1 MKKAT
6 VVGAGLV
13 GSLWTALLA
22 KRGYRVDVYE
32 RRTDSRKAGYAGGR
46 SINLA
51 LSNRGWK
58 ALERAGLA
66 EAIAR
71 EAIPMSHRVM
81 HAVDGSLVRQPYGKD
96 GQAIYSVSRGGL
108 NEQLMTLAEQS
119 GNVHLHFD
127 RKCVDVD
134 LKTGAAAFESGDGSV
149 ELVEPGL
156 LFATDGAYSAIRSA
170 MIKTDRYQY
179 QQQYIDHGYKE
190 LHIPAGP
197 DGSCQM
203 EKNALHIW
211 PRGGY
216 MLIALPNPDGSFTLT
231 LFFAWEGPESFA
243 SLPTTDDAEAFFARI
258 FPDALSLMPDFR
270 AQWDTNPA
278 SSLVIMRCDP
288 WQFNGTVALIGDAA
302 HAIVPFY
309 GQGMNAGFEDCT
321 VLDDLL
327 DAHGEDW
334 PNVLPQY
341 SRKQKPNG
349 DAIAE
354 LALLNFI
361 EMRDLVG
368 QPEFLLQ
375 KKIEAWFSN
384 KHPDRWTPLYT
395 QVTFSHTPYSEA
407 LANGR
412 RQEAIMREVMALPG
426 IEERWDGAEVEALL
440 LERTAR

>member
-127 RKCVDVD
+127 RRCVDVD
-134 LKTGAAAFESGDGSV
+134 LKTGAAAFESGEGSV
-149 ELVEPGL
+149 ERVEPGL

-197 DGSCQM
+197 NGAYQM

-341 SRKQKPNG
+341 SRIQKPNG

-368 QPEFLLQ
+368 QTEFLLQ

-395 QVTFSHTPYSEA
+395 QVTFSHTPYAEA

-426 IEERWDGAEVEALL
+426 LEERWDSADVEALL
-440 LERTAR
+440 LERTTR

>member
-127 RKCVDVD
+127 RRCLDVD
-134 LKTGAAAFESGDGSV
+134 LKTGAAAFESGDGSL
-149 ELVEPGL
+149 ERVEPGL

-197 DGSCQM
+197 NGAYQM

-341 SRKQKPNG
+341 SRIQKPNG

-395 QVTFSHTPYSEA
+395 QVTFSHTPYAEA

-426 IEERWDGAEVEALL
+426 LEERWDSADVEALL
-440 LERTAR
+440 LERTTR

>member
-197 DGSCQM
+197 NGSYQM

-334 PNVLPQY
+334 ANVLPQY

-395 QVTFSHTPYSEA
+395 QVTFSHTPYAEA

>member
-13 GSLWTALLA
+13 GSLWTALLG

-81 HAVDGSLVRQPYGKD
+81 HAVDGTLVRQPYGKD

-149 ELVEPGL
+149 ERVEPGL

-197 DGSCQM
+197 DGSYHM

-334 PNVLPQY
+334 ANVLPQY

>member
-127 RKCVDVD
+127 RRCVDVD

-149 ELVEPGL
+149 ERVEPGL

-197 DGSCQM
+197 NGAYQM

-341 SRKQKPNG
+341 SRIQKPNG

-368 QPEFLLQ
+368 QTEFLLQ

-395 QVTFSHTPYSEA
+395 QVTFSHTPYAEA

-426 IEERWDGAEVEALL
+426 LEERWDSADVEALL
-440 LERTAR
+440 LERTTR

>member
-127 RKCVDVD
+127 RRCVDVD
-134 LKTGAAAFESGDGSV
+134 LKSGAAAFESGDGSL
-149 ELVEPGL
+149 ERVEPGL

-197 DGSCQM
+197 NGAYQM

-334 PNVLPQY
+334 PNVLPEY
-341 SRKQKPNG
+341 SRIQKPNG

-395 QVTFSHTPYSEA
+395 QVTFSHTPYAEA

-412 RQEAIMREVMALPG
+412 RQEAIMREVMALPDL
-426 IEERWDGAEVEALL
+426 EERWDSADVEALL
-440 LERTAR
+440 LERTTR

>member
-127 RKCVDVD
+127 RRCVDVD
-134 LKTGAAAFESGDGSV
+134 LKTGAAAFESGDGSL
-149 ELVEPGL
+149 ERVEPGL

-197 DGSCQM
+197 NGAYQM

-341 SRKQKPNG
+341 SRIQKPNG

-395 QVTFSHTPYSEA
+395 QVTFSHTPYAEA

-412 RQEAIMREVMALPG
+412 RQEAIMREVMALPDL
-426 IEERWDGAEVEALL
+426 EERWDSADVEAFL
-440 LERTAR
+440 LERTTR

>member
-1 MKKAT
+1 
-6 VVGAGLV
+6 
-13 GSLWTALLA
+13 
-22 KRGYRVDVYE
+22 
-32 RRTDSRKAGYAGGR
+32 
-46 SINLA
+46 
-51 LSNRGWK
+51 
-58 ALERAGLA
+58 
-66 EAIAR
+66 
-71 EAIPMSHRVM
+71 
-81 HAVDGSLVRQPYGKD
+81 
-96 GQAIYSVSRGGL
+96 
-108 NEQLMTLAEQS
+108 LAEQS

-134 LKTGAAAFESGDGSV
+134 LKTGAVAFESGDGSV
-149 ELVEPGL
+149 ERVEPGL

-190 LHIPAGP
+190 LHIPAGAN
-197 DGSCQM
+197 GAFQM

-270 AQWDTNPA
+270 AQWETNPA

-334 PNVLPQY
+334 PNVLPEY
-341 SRKQKPNG
+341 SRIQKPNG

-395 QVTFSHTPYSEA
+395 QVTFSHTPYAEA

-426 IEERWDGAEVEALL
+426 IEERWDSAEVEALL

>member
-127 RKCVDVD
+127 RRCVDVD

-149 ELVEPGL
+149 ERVEPGL

-197 DGSCQM
+197 NGSYQM

-334 PNVLPQY
+334 ANVLPQY

-395 QVTFSHTPYSEA
+395 QVTFSHTPYAEA

-426 IEERWDGAEVEALL
+426 IEERWDSAEVVALL

>member
-197 DGSCQM
+197 NGSYQM

-270 AQWDTNPA
+270 AQWDSNPA

-334 PNVLPQY
+334 ANVLPQY

-395 QVTFSHTPYSEA
+395 QVTFSHTPYAEA

>member
-127 RKCVDVD
+127 RRCLDVD
-134 LKTGAAAFESGDGSV
+134 LKTGAAAFESGDGSL
-149 ELVEPGL
+149 ERVEPGL

-197 DGSCQM
+197 NGAYQM

-334 PNVLPQY
+334 PNVLPEY
-341 SRKQKPNG
+341 SRIQKPNG

-395 QVTFSHTPYSEA
+395 QVTFSHTPYAEA

-426 IEERWDGAEVEALL
+426 LEERWDSADVEALL
-440 LERTAR
+440 LERTTR

>member
-190 LHIPAGP
+190 LHIPAGT
-197 DGSCQM
+197 DGSYQM

-334 PNVLPQY
+334 ANVLPQY

>member
-81 HAVDGSLVRQPYGKD
+81 HAVDGTLVRQPYGKD

-197 DGSCQM
+197 DGSYHM

-243 SLPTTDDAEAFFARI
+243 SLPTTEDAEAFFARI

-334 PNVLPQY
+334 ANVLPQY

>member
-81 HAVDGSLVRQPYGKD
+81 HAVDGTLVRQPYGKD

-197 DGSCQM
+197 NGSYQM

-327 DAHGEDW
+327 DAHGENW
-334 PNVLPQY
+334 ANVLPQY

>member
-81 HAVDGSLVRQPYGKD
+81 HAVDGTLVRQPYGKD

-108 NEQLMTLAEQS
+108 NEQLITLAEQS

-134 LKTGAAAFESGDGSV
+134 LKTGAAAFEAGDGSV
-149 ELVEPGL
+149 ERVEPGL

-190 LHIPAGP
+190 LHIPAGA
-197 DGSCQM
+197 DGAFQM

-243 SLPTTDDAEAFFARI
+243 SLPTTDAAEAFFARI

-270 AQWDTNPA
+270 AQWETNPA

-334 PNVLPQY
+334 PNVLPEY
-341 SRKQKPNG
+341 SRIQKPNG

-368 QPEFLLQ
+368 KPEFLLQ

-384 KHPDRWTPLYT
+384 NHPDRWTPLYT
-395 QVTFSHTPYSEA
+395 QVTFSHTPYAEA

-412 RQEAIMREVMALPG
+412 RQEAIMREVMAFPG
-426 IEERWDGAEVEALL
+426 IEERWDSADVEALL

>member
-1 MKKAT
+1 
-6 VVGAGLV
+6 
-13 GSLWTALLA
+13 
-22 KRGYRVDVYE
+22 
-32 RRTDSRKAGYAGGR
+32 
-46 SINLA
+46 
-51 LSNRGWK
+51 
-58 ALERAGLA
+58 LERAGLA

-127 RKCVDVD
+127 RRCVDVD

-149 ELVEPGL
+149 ERVEPGL

-197 DGSCQM
+197 NGAYQM

-270 AQWDTNPA
+270 AQWDSNPA

-334 PNVLPQY
+334 ANVLPQY

>member
-81 HAVDGSLVRQPYGKD
+81 HAVDGTLVRQPYGKD

-134 LKTGAAAFESGDGSV
+134 LKTGAAAFEAGDGSV
-149 ELVEPGL
+149 ERVEPGL

-190 LHIPAGP
+190 LHIPAGA
-197 DGSCQM
+197 DGAFQM

-243 SLPTTDDAEAFFARI
+243 SLHTTDAAEAFFARI

-270 AQWDTNPA
+270 TQWETNPA

-341 SRKQKPNG
+341 SRIQKPNG

-384 KHPDRWTPLYT
+384 NHPDRWTPLYT
-395 QVTFSHTPYSEA
+395 QVTFSHTPYAEA

-412 RQEAIMREVMALPG
+412 RQEAIMREVMALPDL
-426 IEERWDGAEVEALL
+426 EARWDSADVEALL

>member
-127 RKCVDVD
+127 RRCVDVD
-134 LKTGAAAFESGDGSV
+134 LKTGAAAFESGDGSL
-149 ELVEPGL
+149 ERVEPGL

-197 DGSCQM
+197 NGAYQM

-243 SLPTTDDAEAFFARI
+243 SLPTTGDAEAFFARI

-341 SRKQKPNG
+341 SRIQKPNG

-354 LALLNFI
+354 LALLNFS

-395 QVTFSHTPYSEA
+395 QVTFSHTPYAEA

-426 IEERWDGAEVEALL
+426 LEERWDSADVEALL
-440 LERTAR
+440 LERTTR

>member
-127 RKCVDVD
+127 RRCVDVD

-197 DGSCQM
+197 NGSYQM

-334 PNVLPQY
+334 ANVLPQY

-395 QVTFSHTPYSEA
+395 QVTFSHTPYAEA

>member
-127 RKCVDVD
+127 RRCVDVD

-149 ELVEPGL
+149 ERVEPGL

-197 DGSCQM
+197 NGAYQM

-243 SLPTTDDAEAFFARI
+243 SLPTTGDAEAFFARI

-270 AQWDTNPA
+270 TQWETNPA

-341 SRKQKPNG
+341 SRIQKPNG

-395 QVTFSHTPYSEA
+395 QVTFSHTPYAEA

-426 IEERWDGAEVEALL
+426 LEERWDSADVEALL
-440 LERTAR
+440 LERTTR

>member
-197 DGSCQM
+197 NGAYQM

-334 PNVLPQY
+334 ANVLPQY

>member
-127 RKCVDVD
+127 RRCVDVD

-149 ELVEPGL
+149 ERVEPGL

-197 DGSCQM
+197 NGAYQM

-270 AQWDTNPA
+270 AQWDSNPA

-334 PNVLPQY
+334 ANVLPQY

>member
-1 MKKAT
+1 M
-6 VVGAGLV
+6 
-13 GSLWTALLA
+13 
-22 KRGYRVDVYE
+22 DVYE

-127 RKCVDVD
+127 RRCVDVD

-149 ELVEPGL
+149 ERVEPGL

-197 DGSCQM
+197 NGAYQM

-341 SRKQKPNG
+341 SRIQKPNG

-395 QVTFSHTPYSEA
+395 QVTFSHTPYAEA

-426 IEERWDGAEVEALL
+426 LEERWDSADVEALL
-440 LERTAR
+440 LERTTR

>member
-231 LFFAWEGPESFA
+231 LFFA
-243 SLPTTDDAEAFFARI
+243 
-258 FPDALSLMPDFR
+258 
-270 AQWDTNPA
+270 
-278 SSLVIMRCDP
+278 
-288 WQFNGTVALIGDAA
+288 
-302 HAIVPFY
+302 
-309 GQGMNAGFEDCT
+309 
-321 VLDDLL
+321 
-327 DAHGEDW
+327 
-334 PNVLPQY
+334 
-341 SRKQKPNG
+341 
-349 DAIAE
+349 
-354 LALLNFI
+354 
-361 EMRDLVG
+361 
-368 QPEFLLQ
+368 
-375 KKIEAWFSN
+375 
-384 KHPDRWTPLYT
+384 
-395 QVTFSHTPYSEA
+395 
-407 LANGR
+407 
-412 RQEAIMREVMALPG
+412 
-426 IEERWDGAEVEALL
+426 
-440 LERTAR
+440 

>member
-1 MKKAT
+1 
-6 VVGAGLV
+6 
-13 GSLWTALLA
+13 
-22 KRGYRVDVYE
+22 
-32 RRTDSRKAGYAGGR
+32 
-46 SINLA
+46 
-51 LSNRGWK
+51 
-58 ALERAGLA
+58 
-66 EAIAR
+66 
-71 EAIPMSHRVM
+71 
-81 HAVDGSLVRQPYGKD
+81 VRQPYGKD

-127 RKCVDVD
+127 RRCLDVD
-134 LKTGAAAFESGDGSV
+134 LKTGAAAFESGDGSL
-149 ELVEPGL
+149 ERVEPGL

-197 DGSCQM
+197 NGAYQM

-334 PNVLPQY
+334 PNVLPEY
-341 SRKQKPNG
+341 SRIQKPNG

-395 QVTFSHTPYSEA
+395 QVTFSHTPYAEA

-426 IEERWDGAEVEALL
+426 LEERWDSADVEALL
-440 LERTAR
+440 LERTTR

>member
-127 RKCVDVD
+127 RRCVDVD
-134 LKTGAAAFESGDGSV
+134 LKSGAAAFESGDGSV
-149 ELVEPGL
+149 ERVEPGL

-197 DGSCQM
+197 NGAYQM

-341 SRKQKPNG
+341 SRIQKPNG

-395 QVTFSHTPYSEA
+395 QVTFSHTPYAEA

-426 IEERWDGAEVEALL
+426 LEERWDSADVEALL
-440 LERTAR
+440 LERTTR

>member
-149 ELVEPGL
+149 ERVEPGL

-334 PNVLPQY
+334 ANVLPQY

>member
-1 MKKAT
+1 
-6 VVGAGLV
+6 
-13 GSLWTALLA
+13 
-22 KRGYRVDVYE
+22 
-32 RRTDSRKAGYAGGR
+32 
-46 SINLA
+46 
-51 LSNRGWK
+51 
-58 ALERAGLA
+58 
-66 EAIAR
+66 
-71 EAIPMSHRVM
+71 
-81 HAVDGSLVRQPYGKD
+81 
-96 GQAIYSVSRGGL
+96 
-108 NEQLMTLAEQS
+108 
-119 GNVHLHFD
+119 
-127 RKCVDVD
+127 
-134 LKTGAAAFESGDGSV
+134 
-149 ELVEPGL
+149 
-156 LFATDGAYSAIRSA
+156 
-170 MIKTDRYQY
+170 
-179 QQQYIDHGYKE
+179 
-190 LHIPAGP
+190 
-197 DGSCQM
+197 
-203 EKNALHIW
+203 
-211 PRGGY
+211 

-270 AQWDTNPA
+270 AQWASNPA

-334 PNVLPQY
+334 ANVLPQY

-395 QVTFSHTPYSEA
+395 QVTFSHTPYAEA

>member
-66 EAIAR
+66 EAIAL

-81 HAVDGSLVRQPYGKD
+81 HAVDGTLVRQPYGKD

-108 NEQLMTLAEQS
+108 NERLMTLAEQS

-127 RKCVDVD
+127 RRCVDVD
-134 LKTGAAAFESGDGSV
+134 LKTGAVAFESGDGSV
-149 ELVEPGL
+149 ERVEPGL

-197 DGSCQM
+197 NGSYQM

-216 MLIALPNPDGSFTLT
+216 MVIALPNPDGSFTLT

-243 SLPTTDDAEAFFARI
+243 SLPTTDAAEAFFARI

-270 AQWDTNPA
+270 TQWETNPA

-334 PNVLPQY
+334 PNVLPEY
-341 SRKQKPNG
+341 SRIQKPNG

-395 QVTFSHTPYSEA
+395 QVTFSHTPYAEA

-426 IEERWDGAEVEALL
+426 IEERWDSADVEALL
-440 LERTAR
+440 LERAAR

>member
-127 RKCVDVD
+127 RRCVDVD
-134 LKTGAAAFESGDGSV
+134 LKTGAAAFESGEGSV
-149 ELVEPGL
+149 ERVEPGL

-197 DGSCQM
+197 NGAYQM

-334 PNVLPQY
+334 PYVLPQY
-341 SRKQKPNG
+341 SRIQKPNG

-395 QVTFSHTPYSEA
+395 QVTFSHTPYAEA

-412 RQEAIMREVMALPG
+412 RQEAIMREVMALPDL
-426 IEERWDGAEVEALL
+426 EERWDSADVEALL
-440 LERTAR
+440 LERTTR

>member
-81 HAVDGSLVRQPYGKD
+81 HAVDGTLVRQPYGKD

-149 ELVEPGL
+149 ERVEPGL

-197 DGSCQM
+197 DGSYHM

-243 SLPTTDDAEAFFARI
+243 SLPTTEDAEAFFARI

-334 PNVLPQY
+334 ANVLPQY

>member
-1 MKKAT
+1 
-6 VVGAGLV
+6 
-13 GSLWTALLA
+13 
-22 KRGYRVDVYE
+22 
-32 RRTDSRKAGYAGGR
+32 
-46 SINLA
+46 
-51 LSNRGWK
+51 
-58 ALERAGLA
+58 
-66 EAIAR
+66 
-71 EAIPMSHRVM
+71 
-81 HAVDGSLVRQPYGKD
+81 
-96 GQAIYSVSRGGL
+96 
-108 NEQLMTLAEQS
+108 
-119 GNVHLHFD
+119 
-127 RKCVDVD
+127 VDVD

-149 ELVEPGL
+149 ERVDPGL

-197 DGSCQM
+197 NGSYQM

-270 AQWDTNPA
+270 TQWETNPA

-334 PNVLPQY
+334 ANVLPQY

-412 RQEAIMREVMALPG
+412 RQEAIMREVMALPDL
-426 IEERWDGAEVEALL
+426 EERWDSADVEALL
-440 LERTAR
+440 LERTAQ

>member
-127 RKCVDVD
+127 RRCVDVD
-134 LKTGAAAFESGDGSV
+134 LKTGAAAFESGDGSL
-149 ELVEPGL
+149 ERVEPGL

-197 DGSCQM
+197 NGAYQM

-341 SRKQKPNG
+341 SRIQKPNG

-395 QVTFSHTPYSEA
+395 QVTFSHTPYAEA

-426 IEERWDGAEVEALL
+426 LEERWDSADVEALL
-440 LERTAR
+440 LERTTR

>member
-119 GNVHLHFD
+119 GNVHHHFD
-127 RKCVDVD
+127 RRCVDVD
-134 LKTGAAAFESGDGSV
+134 LKSGAAAFESGDGSL
-149 ELVEPGL
+149 ERVEPGL

-197 DGSCQM
+197 NGAYQM

-334 PNVLPQY
+334 PNVLPEY
-341 SRKQKPNG
+341 SRIQKPNG

-395 QVTFSHTPYSEA
+395 QVTFSHTPYAEA

-426 IEERWDGAEVEALL
+426 LEERWDSADVEALL
-440 LERTAR
+440 LERTTR